1 MNIQVGLNKDIEK
14 AREVIYSYFPEKK
27 VNIEE
32 IDYKTRY
39 VFNIK
44 PLKIRGLKDF
54 YNRITD
60 MILELILN
68 IYTDDII
75 VKQINSRHK
84 NLKKDEKREIK
95 QISKKILLNKDNFLI
110 EKQYI
115 NNRIKSYILEKPYI
129 SIDGFIAFR
138 LKDFNIF
145 INLVIDKGI
154 EEFTAKKEYKEF
166 ISVLKYFVEVQE
178 PKYNVINL
186 VFDDEDYILMDKEGN
201 RIDINFFEEII
212 IEIEKE
218 RISQEDLLIS
228 ALIVLAPENII
239 IHLDKK
245 NKEKDVIKIIADV
258 FENRVYYC
266 LGCEICNNIAFKKTL
281 KN

>member
-1 MNIQVGLNKDIEK
+1 MNIQVGLNKNVEQ
-14 AREVIYSYFPEKK
+14 ARKVIYSYFPEKK

-39 VFNIK
+39 VFNINPIK
-44 PLKIRGLKDF
+44 TRTIKDF
-54 YNRITD
+54 YNRVTE
-60 MILELILN
+60 MILELILS
-68 IYTDDII
+68 IYSDDII

-84 NLKKDEKREIK
+84 NLKKNEKKEIK

-166 ISVLKYFVEVQE
+166 ISILKYFVESQE
-178 PKYNVINL
+178 SKYKVINL
-186 VFDDEDYILMDKEGN
+186 ILEDEDYVLMDNEGN
-201 RIDINFFEEII
+201 IIDKNFFEEII

-228 ALIVLAPENII
+228 ALIVLAPENIV
-239 IHLDKK
+239 IHLDKDH
-245 NKEKDVIKIIADV
+245 KEKDVIKIITDV

-266 LGCEICNNIAFKKTL
+266 LGCEMCNDIAYKKSL